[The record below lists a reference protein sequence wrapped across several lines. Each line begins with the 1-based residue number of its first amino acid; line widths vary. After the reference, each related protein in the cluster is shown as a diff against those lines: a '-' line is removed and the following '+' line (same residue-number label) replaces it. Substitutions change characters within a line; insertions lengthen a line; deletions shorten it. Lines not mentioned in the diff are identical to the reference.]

1 MKIVFFGTPD
11 FASSILRALSS
22 DNYFSVVKVISAM
35 DKPVGRKMVLT
46 MPDVIKTAKELSL
59 DTYQTDNVKTDFNI
73 DKIIDECDICV
84 VASFGQII
92 PKRLLDKKRFINVH
106 ASLLPKYR
114 GASPI
119 QSAILHGDG
128 ETGISIM
135 DMDENLDT
143 GDVLSQEKI
152 KIECDDT
159 AESLFDK
166 LADLGGN
173 LLISTLKN
181 LDSIKPIKQ
190 ADMKDEVIITKK
202 IKKEDALIVP
212 SDMDAKEAD
221 LIIRG
226 MYSWPIA
233 YMIVDNRKLQ
243 IHKATIV
250 NEDEIPNINKL
261 IDEKKAKDFYLKFKT
276 GILKLDLV
284 KPEGKNIMSGKEYM
298 AGHRD

>member
-35 DKPVGRKMVLT
+35 DKPVGRKMILT

-190 ADMKDEVIITKK
+190 ADIDDEVIITKK

-233 YMIVDNRKLQ
+233 YMILDDKKLQ

-250 NEDEIPNINKL
+250 KEDEIPNINKL

>member
-35 DKPVGRKMVLT
+35 DKPVGRKMILT

-173 LLISTLKN
+173 LLINTLKN
-181 LDSIKPIKQ
+181 LDSIKPVKQ

-233 YMIVDNRKLQ
+233 YMIVDDKKLQ

>member
-35 DKPVGRKMVLT
+35 DKPVGRKMILT

-173 LLISTLKN
+173 LLINTLKN

-190 ADMKDEVIITKK
+190 ADMEDEVIITKK

-233 YMIVDNRKLQ
+233 YMIVDDKKLQ

-261 IDEKKAKDFYLKFKT
+261 IEEKKAKDFYLKFKT

>member
-233 YMIVDNRKLQ
+233 YIIVDNRKLQ

>member
-11 FASSILRALSS
+11 FATSILRALSS